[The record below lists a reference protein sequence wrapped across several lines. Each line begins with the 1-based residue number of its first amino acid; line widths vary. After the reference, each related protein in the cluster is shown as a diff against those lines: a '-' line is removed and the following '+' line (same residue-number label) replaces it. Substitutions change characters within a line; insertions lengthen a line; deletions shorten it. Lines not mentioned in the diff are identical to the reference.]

1 MWSLTILDNIAAPED
16 ASWLCPLRFAYDWLH
31 DATPGYPTPLPLD
44 CSLELSLSP
53 LDSLV
58 DGVKNTG
65 AASTTQVITS
75 CDNAN
80 GFDIYP
86 LQAGLPWPTRLAKV
100 RQSRHWRAG
109 MRISNELLELFSTDT
124 TITQAVRKN
133 GVSLARIASKE
144 LLVEADDRFAKFAT
158 YLFPEANEQ
167 RMRLLAAAIVYV
179 IIFDGKQT
187 NRLFL

>member
-1 MWSLTILDNIAAPED
+1 MRTLTILDNIAAPED
-16 ASWLCPLRFAYDWLH
+16 ALWLCPLRFAYDWLH
-31 DATPGYPTPLPLD
+31 DATPGYPTPSPLD
-44 CSLELSLSP
+44 YSLELPLTPPDSP
-53 LDSLV
+53 G
-58 DGVKNTG
+58 DGVKNIG
-65 AASTTQVITS
+65 VASPTHVITS
-75 CDNAN
+75 CDNTN

-86 LQAGLPWPTRLAKV
+86 SQAGLPWPTRLAKV

-109 MRISNELLELFSTDT
+109 MHISNELLELFSTDT

-158 YLFPEANEQ
+158 YLFPEANKQ

-187 NRLFL
+187 HC